1 MIFVCDAVAPPRRD
15 SGDRGFRRKG
25 QNMLRVVTTGR
36 ALFAAVLAIAFS
48 LLAPAA
54 AEAACGAR
62 NQTPCKVWE
71 RVPSYD
77 KGLKENFVKHQCV
90 K

>member
-1 MIFVCDAVAPPRRD
+1 
-15 SGDRGFRRKG
+15 
-25 QNMLRVVTTGR
+25 
-36 ALFAAVLAIAFS
+36 LAIAFS